1 MEKILSGQL
10 LTEFK
15 TVQGMVHIYCRQQHG
30 TLIGTCVECQSLIEY
45 AQMRLD
51 RCPYGQNKPTCN
63 QCPIHC
69 YKPEPKEKMRLVM
82 RYAGPRMLLHHPIL
96 AIRHL
101 LHERRALPEL
111 PSSNQSH
118 RQQRLKANKK
128 KG

>member
-1 MEKILSGQL
+1 MEKILSGKL
-10 LTEFK
+10 FTEFK
-15 TVQGMVHIYCRQQHG
+15 TVQGMVRLYCRQQHG
-30 TLIGTCVECQSLIEY
+30 TLIGTCAECQSLIEY

-69 YKPEPKEKMRLVM
+69 YKPEPKEYMRLVM